1 MRHVALFL
9 VFLLTLSG
17 LSQAH
22 AHSAKSFLGNDTYPL
37 TLSTLLAEHVCRGDA
52 RSKAEPAPGAD
63 VATFPA
69 DSASVAPSTWVS
81 LPRAAASLK
90 PDLKSAI
97 TSNPARAPPPVL

>member
-9 VFLLTLSG
+9 AFLLTLSG

-22 AHSAKSFLGNDTYPL
+22 AYSAKSFLEQDAYPL
-37 TLSTLLAEHVCRGDA
+37 TLSTLLVEHVCRGDA

-63 VATFPA
+63 VTSFPSE
-69 DSASVAPSTWVS
+69 SASVAPSTSVR
-81 LPRAAASLK
+81 LLRAVASLK
-90 PDLKSAI
+90 PDTEPAN